1 MNAAEGCILCKNDRL
16 RKGREKIW
24 KQSRNCLRVF
34 NGEAGTTVKSTNKQK
49 TLEITQLK
57 SSPQQKRQAS
67 GASFHTQAV
76 LWEASLW
83 GSAPPSLQTW
93 SESVQISMR
102 PSVKKNPMHLAG
114 AIKHST
120 ISKASVFAE
129 PMPATS
135 CKQLETTHVTYI
147 IYLYLHCAV
156 CKNILHTT
164 LSFHAFTPT
173 YLTKHLFFEICR

>member
-76 LWEASLW
+76 L
-83 GSAPPSLQTW
+83 
-93 SESVQISMR
+93 
-102 PSVKKNPMHLAG
+102 
-114 AIKHST
+114 
-120 ISKASVFAE
+120 
-129 PMPATS
+129 
-135 CKQLETTHVTYI
+135 
-147 IYLYLHCAV
+147 
-156 CKNILHTT
+156 
-164 LSFHAFTPT
+164 
-173 YLTKHLFFEICR
+173 